1 MRNQKQKIEF
11 EKFLD
16 RVRGS
21 DIVKKLRDQDD
32 FETAASVEMFN
43 RDILDY
49 ATLYSLSDEMLG
61 KARRRVINPD
71 DHFIFDFE
79 IEDDAV
85 LFKLKFAGAV

>member
-1 MRNQKQKIEF
+1 MRSIKQKSSF
-11 EKFLD
+11 GNFLD

-43 RDILDY
+43 RDILDD

-71 DHFIFDFE
+71 NHFIFDFE
-79 IEDDAV
+79 NEEDAV
-85 LFKLKFAGAV
+85 LFKLKFAGAI